1 MMNLVGTNPLLSH
14 PLFKRAQEMAAGK
27 SNEELQK
34 IALNLCK
41 ERGLDFEEAFAAFQ
55 KQFGISQK

>member
-1 MMNLVGTNPLLSH
+1 
-14 PLFKRAQEMAAGK
+14 MAAGK

-41 ERGLDFEEAFAAFQ
+41 ERGLDFEEAFSAFQ
-55 KQFGISQK
+55 KQFGLSQK

>member
-1 MMNLVGTNPLLSH
+1 MMMRRENPLLSH
-14 PLFKRAQEMAAGK
+14 PLFKRAQEMAQGK
-27 SNEELQK
+27 SEAELQQ

>member
-1 MMNLVGTNPLLSH
+1 MMRRENPLLSH
-14 PLFKRAQEMAAGK
+14 PLFKRAKEMAEGK
-27 SNEELQK
+27 SEAELQQ

-55 KQFGISQK
+55 KQFGLSQK

>member
-1 MMNLVGTNPLLSH
+1 MIMTRENPLLSH
-14 PLFKRAQEMAAGK
+14 PLFKRAQEMAQGK
-27 SNEELQK
+27 SEAELQQ

>member
-1 MMNLVGTNPLLSH
+1 MTVTRENPLLSH
-14 PLFKRAQEMAAGK
+14 PLFKRAQEMAQGK
-27 SNEELQK
+27 SEAELQQ

-55 KQFGISQK
+55 KQFGLSQK

>member
-1 MMNLVGTNPLLSH
+1 MMSLTRMNPLLSH

-41 ERGLDFEEAFAAFQ
+41 ERGLDFEEAFSAFQ
-55 KQFGISQK
+55 KQFGLSQK

>member
-1 MMNLVGTNPLLSH
+1 M
-14 PLFKRAQEMAAGK
+14 AQGK
-27 SNEELQK
+27 SEEELQQ

-55 KQFGISQK
+55 KQFGLSQK

>member
-1 MMNLVGTNPLLSH
+1 MIMTRENPLLSH
-14 PLFKRAQEMAAGK
+14 PLFKRAQEMAQGK
-27 SNEELQK
+27 SETELQQ

>member
-1 MMNLVGTNPLLSH
+1 MIMTRENPLLSH
-14 PLFKRAQEMAAGK
+14 PLFKRAQEMAQGK
-27 SNEELQK
+27 SETELQQ

-55 KQFGISQK
+55 KQFGLSQK

>member
-1 MMNLVGTNPLLSH
+1 MVMTRENPLLSH
-14 PLFKRAQEMAAGK
+14 PLFKRAQEMAQGK
-27 SNEELQK
+27 SETELQQ

-55 KQFGISQK
+55 KQFGLSQK

>member
-1 MMNLVGTNPLLSH
+1 MMSNLLLSH
-14 PLFKRAQEMAAGK
+14 PLFKRAQEMAEGK
-27 SNEELQK
+27 SENELQK

-41 ERGLDFEEAFAAFQ
+41 ERGLDFEEAYSAFQ